1 MSNKKSCEVENCNG
15 FYETKT
21 LYYINFHKRRTDQYK
36 VSIEDYNKLED
47 TKGHVAVISDNCD
60 ICNDSL
66 DDRLVS
72 FIRKNF

>member
-1 MSNKKSCEVENCNG
+1 M
-15 FYETKT
+15 
-21 LYYINFHKRRTDQYK
+21 YYINFHKRGTDQYK

>member
-1 MSNKKSCEVENCNG
+1 MSNKKSCEVENCSG

-21 LYYINFHKRRTDQYK
+21 LYYINFHKKYK

>member
-1 MSNKKSCEVENCNG
+1 M
-15 FYETKT
+15 
-21 LYYINFHKRRTDQYK
+21 YYINFHKRGTDQYK

-72 FIRKNF
+72 FIRKNFWKII